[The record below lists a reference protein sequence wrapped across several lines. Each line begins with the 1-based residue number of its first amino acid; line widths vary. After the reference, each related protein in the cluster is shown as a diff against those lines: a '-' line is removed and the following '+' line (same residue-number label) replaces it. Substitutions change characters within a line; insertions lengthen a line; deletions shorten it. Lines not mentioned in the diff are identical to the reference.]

1 MIPAAA
7 VYDQA
12 AIRYQQLPMPYP
24 ASRARE
30 SAALCRL
37 AAGDRPAIAELTGV
51 AEAYERLGATRDAG
65 RCRHQLRAHGA
76 WAPSQRGRRGY
87 GRQLSPRER
96 EVARMLANGRANREI
111 ADELFLSPRTVE
123 QHVAKVLRKLGV
135 RSRTEI
141 AQTMS
146 ASGEADDRLAV
157 P

>member
-1 MIPAAA
+1 
-7 VYDQA
+7 
-12 AIRYQQLPMPYP
+12 
-24 ASRARE
+24 
-30 SAALCRL
+30 
-37 AAGDRPAIAELTGV
+37 
-51 AEAYERLGATRDAG
+51 
-65 RCRHQLRAHGA
+65 
-76 WAPSQRGRRGY
+76 
-87 GRQLSPRER
+87 
-96 EVARMLANGRANREI
+96 MLANGRANREI